1 MASAS
6 WASWRCDAPCADAL
20 NAESSFATLSTA
32 AQVQPLALSR
42 RQHPS
47 VWARGAGPEM
57 RVSRLLGGVAAAALV
72 ASGPLRGSCRGEPDL
87 QGCQWQVRA
96 RRQALSHHGRVDPLL
111 PGRPGAVGGQAAAA
125 PRHGAERRRGKEPR
139 RHRHSRLA
147 RETARTVQRP
157 QAPCLRPRAVPR
169 ARLGPQVYVFWNWH
183 QAQPGPADFSTP
195 SRQLAKFLQLA
206 KEAGLVVMLRVGPYG
221 CGEWNGKVAPRHGP
235 AAAGPG
241 TNGAELPAASSLVG
255 AKWRLSPAWG
265 PLAAP
270 VHGLLRA
277 RKQAR
282 PTRVLATRSC
292 C

>member
-1 MASAS
+1 M
-6 WASWRCDAPCADAL
+6 RCAVCGRAECRIVVRNSL
-20 NAESSFATLSTA
+20 NCRAGSTA
-32 AQVQPLALSR
+32 GSLSPATPQRLGPRGRSRDESFPPAR
-42 RQHPS
+42 RRCS
-47 VWARGAGPEM
+47 GCARCL
-57 RVSRLLGGVAAAALV
+57 R

-87 QGCQWQVRA
+87 QDCQWQVRA

-169 ARLGPQVYVFWNWH
+169 ARLGSQVYVFWNWH